1 MYTGFD
7 AFCGFMHMENA
18 HTHPVVL
25 SFISLVEAEIIE
37 KRRAKKEE
45 QSVETIENGMYIVID
60 SLYTTGATNEAV
72 TPNSSGA
79 PEFTPGF

>member
-1 MYTGFD
+1 MNYSLLLNTFFHTGFD

-37 KRRAKKEE
+37 KKRAKKE
-45 QSVETIENGMYIVID
+45 QSVETIENGMYIVKK
-60 SLYTTGATNEAV
+60 AV
-72 TPNSSGA
+72 
-79 PEFTPGF
+79 FYF